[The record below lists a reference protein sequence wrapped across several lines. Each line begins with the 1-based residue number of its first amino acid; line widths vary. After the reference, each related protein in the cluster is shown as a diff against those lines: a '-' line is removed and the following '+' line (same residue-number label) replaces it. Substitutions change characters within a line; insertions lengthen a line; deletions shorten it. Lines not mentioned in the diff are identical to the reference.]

1 MEKYKTISKLEVKD
15 LLKKNLATLL
25 DVRTDEEYEEKH
37 LENSI
42 HIPLN
47 ELLERLNEL
56 DKEKGYITFC
66 RSGARSKLGALILQD
81 NGFKKVYNSQEGIL
95 TWSK

>member
-1 MEKYKTISKLEVKD
+1 MEKYKTISKLEAIE
-15 LLKKNLATLL
+15 LLKNNSATLL
-25 DVRTDEEYEEKH
+25 DVRTDEEYAEKH

-47 ELLERLNEL
+47 ELSDRLNEL

-66 RSGARSKLGALILQD
+66 RSGVRSKSGALILQD

>member
-1 MEKYKTISKLEVKD
+1 MEKYKTISKLEVIE
-15 LLKKNLATLL
+15 LLKNNSATLL
-25 DVRTDEEYEEKH
+25 DVRTDEEYQEKH

-47 ELLERLNEL
+47 ELPERLNEL
-56 DKEKGYITFC
+56 DKEKSYVTFC
-66 RSGARSKLGALILQD
+66 RSGVRSKSGALILQD